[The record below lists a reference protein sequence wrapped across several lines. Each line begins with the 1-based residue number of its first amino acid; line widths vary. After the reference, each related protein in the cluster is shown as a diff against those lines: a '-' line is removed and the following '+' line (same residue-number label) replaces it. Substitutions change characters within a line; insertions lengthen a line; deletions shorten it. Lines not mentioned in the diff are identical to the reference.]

1 MEVEKMQQNRSSS
14 WLPWGTNESL
24 PISSPWSSP
33 PPENG
38 RDGEKHDE
46 ASPDAKA
53 PTTQLKHGGWRAMPS
68 VLGLGLMVNFSI
80 FLLTVYGLEQILIW
94 PDFGPLPSPLSPKS

>member
-24 PISSPWSSP
+24 PISSPRSSP

-53 PTTQLKHGGWRAMPS
+53 PTTQRKHVTNLL
-68 VLGLGLMVNFSI
+68 VLGAGLGLMVNFSI